1 MAQIPVVRPKI
12 VLGAEH
18 IAAQQVMGK
27 ELPTFSGSPEDWPI
41 FISCFEQSTT
51 TCENSDAVNLIR
63 LQRCSKGPVLEAV
76 RNRLLLPPGVPSVI
90 DTFRTLYGRPE
101 LLIRSLLRKIQHVA
115 APKHD
120 RLESVMEF
128 GLAVQNLVDHLEA
141 AHQED
146 HLANPVLMQQ
156 LVEKLPGPLKLDW
169 ALFKKH
175 YEKPTLRTFGL
186 FMSQLVVAASEVTY
200 DIPALYGAAK
210 GERYKTREK
219 VHIQTHAAESV
230 PMPSVSPCPSSS
242 NRKTNKPCTVCDREG
257 HRVSDCFKFKSL
269 NVDERWKTVQ
279 QKGLCRTCLNS
290 HAQSTYTMFR
300 VLPVVLY
307 HKRQAVSVFAFI
319 DEGSELTFLDESI
332 AQQLGVTGV
341 VEPLTLKWTGNS
353 LRYQELAQIFP
364 HLRGLPLQDHTL
376 IQPKLLIGL
385 DNLQLG
391 VPLKLRQGRAG
402 EPIAAKC
409 RLGWGIYGGKQDA
422 IHTESVANFH
432 VAEVTDSD
440 QLMNDQLRNFF
451 TMENMGSEGT
461 QEKLE
466 SEEDKRAN
474 RILSETTRRIAV
486 GFETGLLWKTDYV
499 ELPDSYP
506 MALRRLQSLE
516 KKLLKQPEIKIRVQ
530 EQIAEYEQKG
540 YAHRITDAELRTA
553 DPRRVWYLPLGIVL
567 NPKKPG
573 KK

>member
-1 MAQIPVVRPKI
+1 MEARSSVASSVHGQNAPIEDPPCRRLAYQHTLEAEQKVHEPLRINSVSAEPMAQIPVVRPKI

-18 IAAQQVMGK
+18 IAARQVMGK
-27 ELPTFSGSPEDWPI
+27 ELPTFSGSPEEWPI

-51 TCENSDAVNLIR
+51 TCGYSDAENLIR
-63 LQRCSKGPVLEAV
+63 LQRCLKGSALEAV
-76 RNRLLLPPGVPSVI
+76 RSRLLLPSGVPSVI
-90 DTFRTLYGRPE
+90 NTLRTLYGRPE
-101 LLIRSLLRKIQHVA
+101 ILIRSLLRKIQHVA

-230 PMPSVSPCPSSS
+230 PMPSVSPGPSSS

-257 HRVSDCFKFKSL
+257 HRVNDCFKFKSL

-290 HAQSTYTMFR
+290 HGKWPCKSWQGCGAPGCRNKHHTLLHAPSPVTHSINASSNVSISAQSTYTMFR

-341 VEPLTLKWTGNS
+341 VEPLTLKWTGNVTRQESKSQKIQLEISGKAGKTKYKLVGAHTVGNLSLPSQS

-376 IQPKLLIGL
+376 IQPKLLIG
-385 DNLQLG
+385 
-391 VPLKLRQGRAG
+391 
-402 EPIAAKC
+402 
-409 RLGWGIYGGKQDA
+409 
-422 IHTESVANFH
+422 
-432 VAEVTDSD
+432 
-440 QLMNDQLRNFF
+440 F
-451 TMENMGSEGT
+451 T
-461 QEKLE
+461 Q
-466 SEEDKRAN
+466 
-474 RILSETTRRIAV
+474 
-486 GFETGLLWKTDYV
+486 
-499 ELPDSYP
+499 
-506 MALRRLQSLE
+506 
-516 KKLLKQPEIKIRVQ
+516 KKLF
-530 EQIAEYEQKG
+530 
-540 YAHRITDAELRTA
+540 
-553 DPRRVWYLPLGIVL
+553 
-567 NPKKPG
+567 
-573 KK
+573 